1 MTWQN
6 RFWHNE
12 EDARPL
18 QPSSAD
24 IVLRQQLE
32 SSLGKFFFEKCDN
45 TIKDLLSDC
54 RWYVTNNANAMTLV
68 IECPNHNTNWLIL
81 EKVVPMASLLKN
93 MTSSAKIRICPPDS
107 NTTPHEI
114 RVDEVSVYR
123 YW

>member
-6 RFWHNE
+6 YFWQNE
-12 EDARPL
+12 DECPSQL
-18 QPSSAD
+18 SSAD

-32 SSLGKFFFEKCDN
+32 SSLGKFFFEKCDD
-45 TIKDLLSDC
+45 TVKDLLSSC
-54 RWYVTNNANAMTLV
+54 RWYMKNNANAMTLV

-81 EKVVPMASLLKN
+81 EKVAPMASLLKN

-107 NTTPHEI
+107 KTTPHEI

>member
-6 RFWHNE
+6 YFWQNE
-12 EDARPL
+12 DECPSQL
-18 QPSSAD
+18 SSAD

-32 SSLGKFFFEKCDN
+32 SSLGKFFFEKCDD
-45 TIKDLLSDC
+45 TVKDLLSSC
-54 RWYVTNNANAMTLV
+54 RWYMKNNANAMTLV

-81 EKVVPMASLLKN
+81 EKVAPMASLLKN

-107 NTTPHEI
+107 KITPHEI
-114 RVDEVSVYR
+114 GVDEVSVYR

>member
-6 RFWHNE
+6 RFWQN
-12 EDARPL
+12 EDASPL

-24 IVLRQQLE
+24 IILRQQLE

-45 TIKDLLSDC
+45 TIKDLLSEC
-54 RWYVTNNANAMTLV
+54 RWYVKNNANAMTLI
-68 IECPNHNTNWLIL
+68 IECPNQNTNWLVL
-81 EKVVPMASLLKN
+81 EKVAPMASLLKN
-93 MTSSAKIRICPPDS
+93 MTSSAKIRICPPDTS
-107 NTTPHEI
+107 ATPHEI